1 MKQSKLGGGHQ
12 TIKLLQSVCHCK
24 PGCIN
29 SLLCFLFLLGKSG
42 GDDVDLMLQPKRLK
56 TDQMGMMYPTVMP
69 GMAPPMVM
77 PGMAPGMAPVMPGMV
92 PPGTCLSLKNILT
105 FVPMSLLNRVLD
117 KL

>member
-29 SLLCFLFLLGKSG
+29 SLSCFLFLLGKSG

-92 PPGTCLSLKNILT
+92 PPGTRLSLKNIHCSHVT
-105 FVPMSLLNRVLD
+105 PE
-117 KL
+117 